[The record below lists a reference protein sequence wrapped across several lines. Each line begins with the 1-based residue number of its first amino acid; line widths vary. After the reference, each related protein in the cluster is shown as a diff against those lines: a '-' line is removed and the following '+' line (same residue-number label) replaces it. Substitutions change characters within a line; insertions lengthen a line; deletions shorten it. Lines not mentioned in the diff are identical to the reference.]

1 MPRPCWASCN
11 HRSYLEQSSVIRQ
24 RTIGQIVS
32 TTGVGLHCGT
42 RVELTLRPAPINT
55 GIVFRRVDIDPPVEL
70 PANAT
75 GVGDTRMAS
84 VLEKDGVRVSTV
96 EHLMSACAGL
106 GIDNLM
112 VDLTAEEI
120 PIMDGSAASFVFLLQ
135 QAGRSEQDAAKK
147 FIRVCKSVEVRE
159 GEGTNEKWARLEPCH
174 GFRLK
179 FFIEFNHPAIDG
191 SGQTAEVDLSFES
204 YIQEIARARTFGFM
218 QDVETLRGMGLARG
232 GSLENAIV
240 MDEFRILNRGGL
252 RYRNEF
258 VRHKILDA
266 MGDLY
271 LIGHPFLASYTA
283 HKSGHDLNNKL
294 LRALLADPTAYETVS
309 FKTSAAAPA
318 AYSTQLEQEW
328 AAV

>member
-1 MPRPCWASCN
+1 M
-11 HRSYLEQSSVIRQ
+11 IRQ
-24 RTIGQIVS
+24 RTIRDKVS

-42 RVELTLRPAPINT
+42 RVVLTLHPAPIDT
-55 GIVFRRVDIDPPVEL
+55 GIVFRRVDVEPPVEL
-70 PANAT
+70 PANAM

-106 GIDNLM
+106 GIDNL
-112 VDLTAEEI
+112 VIDLTAEEI

-135 QAGRSEQDAAKK
+135 QAGCVEQSAPKK
-147 FIRVCKSVEVRE
+147 FIRVTRPVEVRE
-159 GEGTNEKWARLEPCH
+159 GQGANEKWARLEPYH
-174 GFRLK
+174 GYRLS
-179 FFIEFNHPAIDG
+179 FFIEFNHPAID
-191 SGQTAEVDLSFES
+191 STGQTAEVDLGFES
-204 YIQEIARARTFGFM
+204 YIEEIARARTFGFM
-218 QDVETLRGMGLARG
+218 QDVEMLRGMGLARG

-240 MDEFRILNRGGL
+240 MDEFRILNSGGL
-252 RYRNEF
+252 RYQNEF

-271 LIGHPFLASYTA
+271 LAGHPLLASYTA
-283 HKSGHDLNNKL
+283 HKSGHGLNNKL
-294 LRALLADPTAYETVS
+294 LRALFADPDAYEIVTFDAAS
-309 FKTSAAAPA
+309 AAPA

>member
-1 MPRPCWASCN
+1 M
-11 HRSYLEQSSVIRQ
+11 IRQ
-24 RTIGQIVS
+24 RTLRDTVK

-42 RVELTLRPAPINT
+42 RVELTLRPAPVNA
-55 GIVFRRVDIDPPVEL
+55 GIVFRRVDINPPVEL
-70 PANAT
+70 PASAMSI
-75 GVGDTRMAS
+75 GDTRMAS

-106 GIDNLM
+106 GIDNLI
-112 VDLTAEEI
+112 VDVTAEEI

-135 QAGRSEQDAAKK
+135 QAGSTEQEAAKQ
-147 FIRVCKSVEVRE
+147 FIRVLKPVEVRE
-159 GEGTNEKWARLEPCH
+159 GQGKQEKWARLEPHH

-191 SGQTAEVDLSFES
+191 TGQTADVDLSFES
-204 YIQEIARARTFGFM
+204 YIEEVARARTFGFM

-240 MDEFRILNRGGL
+240 MDEFRILNAGGL
-252 RYRNEF
+252 RYQNEF

-271 LIGHPFLASYTA
+271 LAGHPLLASYAA

-294 LRALLADPTAYETVS
+294 LRALFADPTTYEIATFS
-309 FKTSAAAPA
+309 TAAAAPA
-318 AYSTQLEQEW
+318 AYSSQLEQAW
-328 AAV
+328 AA

>member
-1 MPRPCWASCN
+1 M
-11 HRSYLEQSSVIRQ
+11 IRQ
-24 RTIGQIVS
+24 CTIAQNIK

-42 RVELTLRPAPINT
+42 RVEIHLRPAAVDS
-55 GIVFRRVDIDPPVEL
+55 GIVFRRVDLNPIVEI
-70 PANAT
+70 PASALLI
-75 GVGDTRMAS
+75 GDTRMAS

-96 EHLMSACAGL
+96 EHLLSACAGL
-106 GIDNLM
+106 GIDNLI
-112 VDLTAEEI
+112 VELNAEEV

-135 QAGRSEQDAAKK
+135 QAGRAEQTAAKK
-147 FIRVCKSVEVRE
+147 FIKVKRPVEVRE
-159 GEGTNEKWARLEPCH
+159 GTGAQEKWARLEPLH

-179 FFIEFNHPAIDG
+179 FFIEFNHPAVDG
-191 SGQTAEVDLSFES
+191 SGQTAEVDFNLES

-240 MDEFRILNRGGL
+240 MDEFRILNAGGL

-271 LIGHPFLASYTA
+271 LIGHPLLASYTA
-283 HKSGHDLNNKL
+283 HKSGHAMNNKL
-294 LRALLADPTAYETVS
+294 LRALLQEPDAYEIVT
-309 FKTSAAAPA
+309 FDDAATAPD
-318 AYSTQLEQEW
+318 AYARQLDEEW
-328 AAV
+328 AHA

>member
-1 MPRPCWASCN
+1 M
-11 HRSYLEQSSVIRQ
+11 IKQ
-24 RTIGQIVS
+24 RTINETIK

-42 RVELTLRPAPINT
+42 RVELTLRPGAIDT
-55 GIVFRRVDIDPPVEL
+55 GIVFRRVDLDPVVEL
-70 PANAT
+70 TATAT

-96 EHLMSACAGL
+96 EHLLSACAGL
-106 GIDNLM
+106 GIDNLI

-135 QAGRSEQDAAKK
+135 QAGRAEQSAAKK
-147 FIRVCKSVEVRE
+147 FIRVLQPVEVRE
-159 GEGTNEKWARLEPCH
+159 GTGAQEKWARLDPMH
-174 GFRLK
+174 GFKLK

-240 MDEFRILNRGGL
+240 MDEFRILNAGGL
-252 RYRNEF
+252 RYKNEF

-271 LIGHPFLASYTA
+271 LIGHPLLASYTA
-283 HKSGHDLNNKL
+283 HKSGHALNNKL
-294 LRALLADPTAYETVS
+294 LRALLAQPGAYEIVS
-309 FKTSAAAPA
+309 FDSAATAPA
-318 AYSTQLEQEW
+318 AYAAQLDEEW
-328 AAV
+328 AMA

>member
-1 MPRPCWASCN
+1 MPM
-11 HRSYLEQSSVIRQ
+11 IKQ
-24 RTIGQIVS
+24 RTINETVK

-42 RVELTLRPAPINT
+42 RVELTLRPGAIDT
-55 GIVFRRVDIDPPVEL
+55 GIVFRRVDLDPVVEL
-70 PANAT
+70 VATAT

-96 EHLMSACAGL
+96 EHLLSACAGL
-106 GIDNLM
+106 GIDNLI
-112 VDLTAEEI
+112 VELNAEEI

-135 QAGRSEQDAAKK
+135 QAGRAEQAAAKK
-147 FIRVCKSVEVRE
+147 FIRVLQTVEVRE
-159 GEGTNEKWARLEPCH
+159 GTGAQEKWARLQPMH
-174 GFRLK
+174 GFSLK

-240 MDEFRILNRGGL
+240 MDEFRILNAGGL
-252 RYRNEF
+252 RYKNEF

-271 LIGHPFLASYTA
+271 LIGHPLLASYTA
-283 HKSGHDLNNKL
+283 HKSGHAMNNKL
-294 LRALLADPTAYETVS
+294 LRALLAQPGAYEIVS
-309 FKTSAAAPA
+309 FDSAEMAPA
-318 AYSTQLEQEW
+318 AYAAQLDEEW
-328 AAV
+328 AMA

>member
-1 MPRPCWASCN
+1 M
-11 HRSYLEQSSVIRQ
+11 IRQ
-24 RTIGQIVS
+24 RTLRETVK

-42 RVELTLRPAPINT
+42 RVELTLRSAPVNA
-55 GIVFRRVDIDPPVEL
+55 GIVFRRVDITPPVEL
-70 PANAT
+70 PASAT
-75 GVGDTRMAS
+75 NIGDTRMAS
-84 VLEKDGVRVSTV
+84 VLEKEGVRVSTV

-106 GIDNLM
+106 GIDNLI
-112 VDLTAEEI
+112 VDITAEEI

-135 QAGRSEQDAAKK
+135 QAGSVEQEAAKK
-147 FIRVCKSVEVRE
+147 FIRVLKTVEVRE
-159 GEGTNEKWARLEPCH
+159 GQGKQEKWVRLEPHH

-191 SGQTAEVDLSFES
+191 SGQTAEVDFNFES
-204 YIQEIARARTFGFM
+204 YIEEIARARTFGFM

-240 MDEFRILNRGGL
+240 MDEFRILNAGGL
-252 RYRNEF
+252 RYQNEF

-271 LIGHPFLASYTA
+271 LIGHPLLASYTA

-294 LRALLADPTAYETVS
+294 LRALLADPSTYEVATFPNTAS
-309 FKTSAAAPA
+309 APA
-318 AYSTQLEQEW
+318 AYASQLEQAW
-328 AAV
+328 TV

>member
-1 MPRPCWASCN
+1 M
-11 HRSYLEQSSVIRQ
+11 IRQ
-24 RTIGQIVS
+24 RTIRDKVS

-42 RVELTLRPAPINT
+42 RVVLTLHPAPVDT
-55 GIVFRRVDIDPPVEL
+55 GIVFRRVDVEPPVEL
-70 PANAT
+70 PANAM

-106 GIDNLM
+106 GIDNL
-112 VDLTAEEI
+112 VIDLTAEEI

-135 QAGRSEQDAAKK
+135 QAGCVEQSAPKK
-147 FIRVCKSVEVRE
+147 FIRVIRPVEVRE
-159 GEGTNEKWARLEPCH
+159 GQGANEKWARLEPYH
-174 GFRLK
+174 GYRLS
-179 FFIEFNHPAIDG
+179 FFIEFNHPAID
-191 SGQTAEVDLSFES
+191 STGQTAEVDLGFES
-204 YIQEIARARTFGFM
+204 YIEEIARARTFGFM
-218 QDVETLRGMGLARG
+218 QDVEMLRGMGLARG

-240 MDEFRILNRGGL
+240 MDEFRILNSGGL
-252 RYRNEF
+252 RYQNEF

-271 LIGHPFLASYTA
+271 LAGQPLLASYTA
-283 HKSGHDLNNKL
+283 HKSGHGLNNKL
-294 LRALLADPTAYETVS
+294 LRALFADPDAYEIVTFDAAS
-309 FKTSAAAPA
+309 AAPA

>member
-1 MPRPCWASCN
+1 M
-11 HRSYLEQSSVIRQ
+11 IRQ
-24 RTIGQIVS
+24 RTICETVS

-42 RVELTLRPAPINT
+42 RVVLTLRPAPADT
-55 GIVFRRVDIDPPVEL
+55 GIVFRRVDVEPPVEL
-70 PANAT
+70 PANAM

-106 GIDNLM
+106 GIDNL
-112 VDLTAEEI
+112 VIDLNAEEI

-135 QAGRSEQDAAKK
+135 QAGCAEQLAAKK
-147 FIRVCKSVEVRE
+147 FIRVTRPVEVRE
-159 GEGTNEKWARLEPCH
+159 GEGAAEKWARLEPWH
-174 GFRLK
+174 GYRLS

-191 SGQTAEVDLSFES
+191 TGQTAEVDLSLES
-204 YIQEIARARTFGFM
+204 YIEEIARARTFGFM
-218 QDVETLRGMGLARG
+218 QDVEMLRGMGLARG

-240 MDEFRILNRGGL
+240 MDEFRVLNSGGL
-252 RYRNEF
+252 RYQNEF

-271 LIGHPFLASYTA
+271 LAGHPLLASYTA
-283 HKSGHDLNNKL
+283 HKSGHGLNNKL
-294 LRALLADPTAYETVS
+294 LRALFADPDAYEIVT
-309 FKTSAAAPA
+309 FDNAAAAPA

-328 AAV
+328 AGA

>member
-1 MPRPCWASCN
+1 M
-11 HRSYLEQSSVIRQ
+11 IRQ
-24 RTIGQIVS
+24 CTIAQNIK

-42 RVELTLRPAPINT
+42 RVEIHLRPAAADS
-55 GIVFRRVDIDPPVEL
+55 GIVFRRVDLNPIVEI
-70 PANAT
+70 PASALFI
-75 GVGDTRMAS
+75 GDTRMAS

-96 EHLMSACAGL
+96 EHLLSACAGL
-106 GIDNLM
+106 GIDNLI
-112 VDLTAEEI
+112 VELNAEEV

-135 QAGRSEQDAAKK
+135 QAGRAEQTAAKK
-147 FIRVCKSVEVRE
+147 FIKVKRPVEVRE
-159 GEGTNEKWARLEPCH
+159 GTGAQEKWARLEPLH

-179 FFIEFNHPAIDG
+179 FFIEFNHPAVDG
-191 SGQTAEVDLSFES
+191 SGQTAEVDFNLES

-240 MDEFRILNRGGL
+240 MDEFRILNAGGL

-271 LIGHPFLASYTA
+271 LIGHPLLASYTA
-283 HKSGHDLNNKL
+283 HKSGHAMNNKL
-294 LRALLADPTAYETVS
+294 LRALLQEPDAYEIIT
-309 FKTSAAAPA
+309 FDDAATAPD
-318 AYSTQLEQEW
+318 AYARQLDEEW
-328 AAV
+328 AHA

>member
-1 MPRPCWASCN
+1 M
-11 HRSYLEQSSVIRQ
+11 IRQ
-24 RTIGQIVS
+24 RTIRDKVS

-42 RVELTLRPAPINT
+42 RVVLTLHPAPVDT
-55 GIVFRRVDIDPPVEL
+55 GIVFRRVDVEPPVEL
-70 PANAT
+70 PANAM

-106 GIDNLM
+106 GIDNL
-112 VDLTAEEI
+112 VIDLTAEEI

-135 QAGRSEQDAAKK
+135 QAGCVEQSAPKK
-147 FIRVCKSVEVRE
+147 FIRVIRPVEVRE
-159 GEGTNEKWARLEPCH
+159 GQGANEKWARLEPYH
-174 GFRLK
+174 GYRLS
-179 FFIEFNHPAIDG
+179 FFIEFNHPAID
-191 SGQTAEVDLSFES
+191 STGQTAEVDLGFES
-204 YIQEIARARTFGFM
+204 YIEEIARARTFGFM
-218 QDVETLRGMGLARG
+218 QDVEMLRGMGLARG

-240 MDEFRILNRGGL
+240 MDEFRILNSGGL
-252 RYRNEF
+252 RYQNEF

-271 LIGHPFLASYTA
+271 LAGHPLLASYTA
-283 HKSGHDLNNKL
+283 HKSGHGLNNKL
-294 LRALLADPTAYETVS
+294 LRALFADPEAYEIVTFDAAS
-309 FKTSAAAPA
+309 AAPA